1 MVGRDYIHE
10 SSNLYRTQNLFLLC
24 KLFNILNIWVNVQ
37 RKKKL
42 FPKITIVMLKNLVI
56 KRSVVIFGG
65 YFSLISDI
73 NSEMYS
79 FLTII
84 SEVRWVDI

>member
-1 MVGRDYIHE
+1 
-10 SSNLYRTQNLFLLC
+10 
-24 KLFNILNIWVNVQ
+24 
-37 RKKKL
+37 
-42 FPKITIVMLKNLVI
+42 MLKNLVI

>member
-1 MVGRDYIHE
+1 MFKE
-10 SSNLYRTQNLFLLC
+10 
-24 KLFNILNIWVNVQ
+24 
-37 RKKKL
+37 KKKV

-73 NSEMYS
+73 SSEMYS
-79 FLTII
+79 FLSII
-84 SEVRWVDI
+84 SKVGWVDI

>member
-1 MVGRDYIHE
+1 MSPLICTEHKAYFSCVNY
-10 SSNLYRTQNLFLLC
+10 LT
-24 KLFNILNIWVNVQ
+24 LNIQLNVQ
-37 RKKKL
+37 RKKKV
-42 FPKITIVMLKNLVI
+42 FPKITIVLLKNLVI

-84 SEVRWVDI
+84 SKVKWVDI

>member
-1 MVGRDYIHE
+1 M
-10 SSNLYRTQNLFLLC
+10 
-24 KLFNILNIWVNVQ
+24 
-37 RKKKL
+37 
-42 FPKITIVMLKNLVI
+42 FPKTAIVMLKKLVI

-79 FLTII
+79 FLFL
-84 SEVRWVDI
+84 SYHYF

>member
-1 MVGRDYIHE
+1 
-10 SSNLYRTQNLFLLC
+10 
-24 KLFNILNIWVNVQ
+24 
-37 RKKKL
+37 
-42 FPKITIVMLKNLVI
+42 MLKNLVI

-84 SEVRWVDI
+84 SKVKWVDI